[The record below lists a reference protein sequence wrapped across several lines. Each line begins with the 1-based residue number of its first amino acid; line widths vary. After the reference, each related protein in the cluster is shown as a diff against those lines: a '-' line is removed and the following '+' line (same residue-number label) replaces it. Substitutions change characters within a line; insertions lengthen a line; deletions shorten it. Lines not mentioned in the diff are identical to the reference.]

1 MLFAMPLAF
10 VSCSDDDDDD
20 NDGPG
25 NGGNVED
32 VLPTGR
38 PVAVSD
44 ISNMVYDL
52 EGRLV
57 SCKWD
62 ENSSVKL
69 TYSGKKVQMEMTD
82 EDGEREYVTG
92 TIGKSGYIESFE
104 FTEDNEKMTFN
115 FEYNSNG
122 QLAGYNYKN
131 KYGRENLKITYEN
144 GDITK
149 VVDSGED
156 FEDGDKYVDEYYI
169 TYTDSKVT
177 TPIENK
183 SGIML
188 FDECYGIDLDE
199 TLVFYYAGLLG
210 KSTKHYPV
218 GLKSD
223 EGTEKSESQFT
234 WEFNSKGQPTSV
246 KISETYIWNGNPS
259 STYETVE
266 YFVW

>member
-10 VSCSDDDDDD
+10 VSCSSDDDGNDDS
-20 NDGPG
+20 G

-38 PVAVSD
+38 PVAVGD
-44 ISNMVYDL
+44 ISDMVYDL

-62 ENSSVKL
+62 DYAYAKL
-69 TYSGKKVQMEMTD
+69 TYSGKKVQMEMAD

-104 FTEDNEKMTFN
+104 YIEDNEKFTFN

-122 QLAGYNYKN
+122 QLVGYNYKN
-131 KYGRENLKITYEN
+131 KYGCENLKIIYEN

-149 VVDSGED
+149 VVDVYED
-156 FEDGDKYVDEYYI
+156 YEEGGKSNDEYYV
-169 TYTDSKVT
+169 TYTDNKVT
-177 TPIENK
+177 APIENK

-188 FDECYGIDLDE
+188 FDKCYGIDMDE
-199 TLVFYYAGLLG
+199 TQIFYYAGLLG

-223 EGTEKSESQFT
+223 YGEERSESQFS
-234 WEFNSKGQPTSV
+234 WEFNSNDQPTSV
-246 KISETYIWNGNPS
+246 NISETYYWNGNLS
-259 STYETVE
+259 GTNEYDE
-266 YFVW
+266 YFIW